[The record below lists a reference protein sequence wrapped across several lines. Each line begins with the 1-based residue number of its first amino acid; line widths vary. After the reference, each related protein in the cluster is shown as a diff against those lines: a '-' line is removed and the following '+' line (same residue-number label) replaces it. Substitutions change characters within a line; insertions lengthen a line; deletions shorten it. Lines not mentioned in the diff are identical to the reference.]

1 MNKSLC
7 EYTTFCL
14 SIHPSMDTWTAS
26 VFQLMWIRLLFTWMF
41 GKVHGTWRF
50 GDLVSI
56 LWGIYPEVQ
65 LVDHKVKV
73 LVAQSCLRLCNS
85 MDCSPPGSSVHGIVQ
100 ARILAWL
107 AIPFSRGSSQPR
119 DLTGLSHIAGRFF
132 TIWAAKEAQRYIHR
146 KEN

>member
-85 MDCSPPGSSVHGIVQ
+85 MDCSPPGSSVHGMLQ
-100 ARILAWL
+100 AKLLEWV
-107 AIPFSRGSSQPR
+107 AIPFSRESSWPR
-119 DLTGLSHIAGRFF
+119 NWIQVSCVAGRLL
-132 TIWAAKEAQRYIHR
+132 TIWATRKAQWIIW
-146 KEN
+146 